1 MTYTFDDHL
10 IFEGFSDPETDRSI
24 LKDSIG
30 RYRTNL
36 FLEFNK
42 TRHEYSPPIYTMR
55 ELPHKGLLSAY
66 LIYMNSDSE
75 YEAAL
80 KLVGSWQHWEKLL
93 KSKAF
98 LSGADTG
105 QWTGV
110 QAWRDEKE
118 TRDRAVAYNQLR
130 VNAAQGHVQA
140 QKMIFDGKTSASKR
154 GRPSR
159 EEVLRVAKEQA
170 EYLDSTKKD
179 LQRIKLVVNGTIK
192 RHS

>member
-1 MTYTFDDHL
+1 MEHNLDDHL

-42 TRHEYSPPIYTMR
+42 SRHEFSPPIYTMR

-75 YEAAL
+75 YDAAL
-80 KLVGSWQHWEKLL
+80 KLVGSWQHWQKLL

-98 LSGADTG
+98 LSGTDAG

-118 TRDRAVAYNQLR
+118 FKDRAVAYDQLR
-130 VNAAQGHVQA
+130 VNAATGNVQA
-140 QKMIFDGKTSASKR
+140 QKMIFDGKSSTSKR
-154 GRPSR
+154 GRPSNAEIAR
-159 EEVLRVAKEQA
+159 AAKEQA
-170 EYLDSTKKD
+170 ESLATTKND
-179 LQRIKLVVNGTIK
+179 LQRIKLVVNGNTK
-192 RHS
+192 RTN